1 MNKLAK
7 LIENLDV
14 EDLELIKK
22 DLEAGNLDKLVKKE
36 LKIKKAHKIT
46 YCPVCSAEVKEG
58 EGLHLQF
65 GPASFRKKATF
76 DGVDCL
82 CYFLEN
88 NMKKNSK
95 TNSFDSNSK

>member
-7 LIENLDV
+7 II
-14 EDLELIKK
+14 EDLDFDDLKMIKK
-22 DLEAGNLDKLVKKE
+22 DLDAGNIEKLLKKRMKE
-36 LKIKKAHKIT
+36 ARKEQIT
-46 YCPVCSAEVKEG
+46 SCPVCSARVKEG

-82 CYFLEN
+82 QYFLERL
-88 NMKKNSK
+88 KKK
-95 TNSFDSNSK
+95 